1 MPEERIDVIAYS
13 GSRGE
18 ELPRSFVLRNDR
30 IEVVRILDMWIEEG
44 LEGKSRKRFFRVKGS
59 DGYVHKIYYAEASL
73 EWFIVM

>member
-1 MPEERIDVIAYS
+1 MPEEKIDVIAYS

-18 ELPRSFVLRNDR
+18 ELPRSFVLHNDR

-59 DGYVHKIYYAEASL
+59 DDYAHKIYYDEVRE
-73 EWFIVM
+73 EWFIQA